1 MDALEVLL
9 DEVALE
15 GLDGITL
22 PSLWIRLESRKP
34 PFGLSLDTC
43 TKDFLWKSLARN
55 ADVNFYQ
62 MPKERADVVLLDR
75 FADIDP
81 NTGIQVA
88 QQFDGKSDVYP
99 VHVLVDDPTGVQGS
113 CLYYQDRKDV
123 TGDVRT
129 ADLTPRITLE
139 EAFEKWARR
148 LVVTAGQQ
156 VRFRTLIG
164 PQGDPELQLS
174 DHSYCI
180 LERVGRGRWQGELQ
194 RDLHTCS
201 FKTDAG
207 KMHYMRKSLVQHGL
221 ITMETHVTRTPSG
234 QQQQSILLG
243 LPRFHVD
250 RRSKYDILME
260 ATSNALLD
268 SHDHTS
274 SLISL
279 RDQLRVNDRTF
290 KRVSQYMMASKL
302 VQLVKVPLQE
312 INPSA
317 GPCLTTRGSRSL
329 VRGLKL
335 LKPYVR
341 KEVLIEEDDDDD
353 DEDGTGNRK
362 SLPSEGRVMECDL
375 ISQAYGIVLSS
386 GTKGLSQSAL
396 RSRMCV
402 GQLESRMICRLLQRN
417 NVIKGFMEDEGRQRT
432 TKFISHRYVSQSH
445 LLQQFTQEEE
455 RNEKLLSSG
464 GSKPASGK
472 KGAPKP
478 ASGEGRPPKPASGE
492 GRPPKPASGEGRPP
506 KPASGEGR
514 PPKPASGEGRPP
526 KPASE
531 QQGPPK
537 SPSLEGVAPKPAS
550 GDGGAT
556 RPRTRGT
563 SKTTPSREASPTT
576 PQAGDT
582 PISCEEEGRDG
593 EGGGKEGAGEKK
605 KRGIWREG
613 LPSLL
618 KQTTL
623 NFPVSHFSP
632 VKSKAPP
639 PSTASDR
646 KVPEAE
652 SLPSAGEEG
661 EGPAPPS
668 LSLDEMVGGTMETDQ
683 PQHSITFME
692 DDPRLKVS
700 EGPPSAGLWGRSGR
714 RVQRHHQTYR
724 LLRRK
729 NMIIE
734 CVRSLR
740 VVEGLFTLQKM
751 IREAEVLEG
760 VKTRCCRKTIVR
772 LIHSLSR
779 EGMLKMFT
787 TTIIQDGLSKK
798 VDLIVHPSISQTDPI
813 VKSAIEQVRFRLS
826 SSYTAARAQA
836 EEGGKEGGRGKERGS
851 EEEEG
856 GKEQGREKVN
866 KGKRTKKFQKSRE
879 EMDKYKPTTV
889 KGLSRCLGYQP
900 KMHRLRLVHTFL
912 WYVIYGHPLRYA
924 PASPLAGP
932 AHAPASPLA
941 SPAHAPASPLAG
953 PAHAP
958 DSPLAGPAHAPASP
972 LAGPAHAP
980 DSPLAGPAHAPASPL
995 AGPAHAPASPLAG
1008 PAHAPASP
1016 LAGPAHAPDS
1026 PLAGPANFPESL
1038 LAGPA
1043 HAPASPLA
1051 GPAHLPD
1058 SSLAGPAY
1066 AQPVTEPAPTCQQ
1079 EVRSLVEKE
1088 GAEFLDSSEL
1098 GHFDPHVKVYS
1109 EELTWRRFVPPSP
1122 LHQEFGPGW
1131 ALSSDTLL
1139 CLPLSIFTQII
1150 QINFTIEGLDAYLS
1164 DPEKQHYLIRFLP
1177 SRIQRQLLF
1186 KRKYIFSF
1194 HESMQRLVFMGLLQ
1208 FSPTEKFQD
1217 KDQVFLYLKRNAVIV
1232 DTTSCEPH
1240 YSLASPLPGRPFERR
1255 SYCFLTA
1262 DDVDNYWFDLL
1273 CVCLNT
1279 PLGVIRPKKSMSC
1292 QEEEQSVT
1300 TETTEPSEV
1309 PWTPKRNE
1317 YQRLLYT
1324 LRGSREV
1331 CDEAVVPGDGR
1342 GAGGLDSDFYSH
1354 LKRNWIWT
1362 SQLLDRKRNNA
1373 CEVSSTIRL
1382 KSLLNK
1388 QSFSWAARAGSTF
1401 PGSLTNK
1408 QSLIS
1413 LLEEKVTVATE
1424 PASRN
1429 QQVRGGKKRERKRPI
1444 RKQVAKVPAK
1454 IKKVVVRRPA
1464 HDEADRRALKRMT
1477 RRRVVWTLRE
1487 DSFLMLCSVASR
1499 LLNRQLR
1506 RPFVPYCEVRDLLHA
1521 DLSESLDKTSVAIA
1535 RRTRYIMKNPHTH
1548 LNYRICLAEVSQ
1560 DSCLMDTLDRKK
1572 PSNPNDATECAN
1584 AFRQLVVLL
1593 RQKFSSAAVT
1603 QSHTIPTSKQALF
1616 SRFKVLIID
1625 QGKERVLRDNLNCIE
1640 DIHSLVLNNLI
1651 QSTLVMSNTQMK
1663 SCRSFQTFHMYS
1675 RYGQELLCQ
1684 AFLSCRKNGL
1694 VNRRRINQQ
1703 GGPKKNR
1710 ALPILPM
1717 SYQLSQT
1724 YYRCFAWRFPAALCS
1739 EAFHFLE
1746 TLRDNKTTDHRPMTS
1761 FHNKTV
1767 DRGSGERLEEERME
1781 EERDQGRTER
1791 TCEVKGG
1798 EAGGGAGGGGG
1809 AGEGDENTDPENTG
1823 KTPEAPNDPETSRD
1837 DAPPQPSLPQTELPV
1852 PGPAPA
1858 AGPVESLE
1866 PPDEEGM
1873 LQFPVGA
1880 AGGAVLACLSLMTLG
1895 MLSVSVG
1902 IPKHIVVVDSSLV
1915 DTDSVKRSMAAL
1927 EEEEEEE
1934 GRRGGSQSEH
1944 AQLRPSSHTGLLLL
1958 RGCWPAAS
1966 INLRQLSNNDCVVV
1980 ESCSVKLTLRS
1991 QPAHTLFTPECPP
2004 LDSSI
2009 QGSSLLPPFL
2019 TRPVPL
2025 PSSPPLPSFPEGYT
2039 PQDLAANQELLKAL
2053 QEAGPY
2059 GVEGRDFLLAFAHLQ
2074 EPRDGRTHTLQQYI
2088 QDLQEAGQM
2097 LQLGGA
2103 SMRLVLLAHAEPWLL
2118 TTTQRSR
2125 TDQDQSQDQG
2135 LPLGERGR
2143 KRGLEDREDQGPP
2156 GKKVAR
2162 EGEGKEGR
2170 DRGEDGDRM
2179 EEEGGEQSFGEERER
2194 EQGGMEREEDRGG
2207 EEELERREE
2216 GERVCKSSCSSTT
2229 SLTNQRAAAE
2239 DDGRGVCEEVRYV
2252 SRPWRMVDGGLNRPT
2267 LKGMLEAVLYHIM
2280 TQPGLSQ
2287 RSLLEHY
2294 RHVLQPVVVLDLVQT
2309 LVSLGCVRRRFL
2321 ASRPRPSLFSRPCPG
2336 GGEGVRREGG
2346 WGEGEGQFYEASVD
2360 GCLRLGQLFPS
2371 ETNWNQCTTLSQLG
2385 SGRHAIG

>member
-34 PFGLSLDTC
+34 PFGLSLDTR

-55 ADVNFYQ
+55 SDVNFYQ
-62 MPKERADVVLLDR
+62 MPKERADFVLLDR

-88 QQFDGKSDVYP
+88 QQFDGISDVYP
-99 VHVLVDDPTGVQGS
+99 VHVLVDDPSGVQGS
-113 CLYYQDRKDV
+113 CLYYQERKDV

-139 EAFEKWARR
+139 EAFERWARR
-148 LVVTAGQQ
+148 LVVTAVQQ

-312 INPSA
+312 TDPSA
-317 GPCLTTRGSRSL
+317 GPCLTTRGSRSM

-341 KEVLIEEDDDDD
+341 KEVLVEEDDDDD

-362 SLPSEGRVMECDL
+362 SLPSKGRVMESDL

-396 RSRMCV
+396 RSRMGV

-417 NVIKGFMEDEGRQRT
+417 NVIQGFMEDEGRQRT
-432 TKFISHRYVSQSH
+432 TKYISHRYVSQSH

-464 GSKPASGK
+464 APKPASWK

-478 ASGEGRPPKPASGE
+478 ASGKRAAPKPASGRK
-492 GRPPKPASGEGRPP
+492 GAPKPASGKRGAP
-506 KPASGEGR
+506 KTV
-514 PPKPASGEGRPP
+514 
-526 KPASE
+526 SE
-531 QQGPPK
+531 LQEPPK

-550 GDGGAT
+550 AEGRALKPASGEGMAT
-556 RPRTRGT
+556 RPRTMGTRGT
-563 SKTTPSREASPTT
+563 SKTAPSREASPTT
-576 PQAGDT
+576 PPAADT
-582 PISCEEEGRDG
+582 PISCEDEGRDG
-593 EGGGKEGAGEKK
+593 EAGGKEGAGEKK
-605 KRGIWREG
+605 KRGMWREG

-623 NFPVSHFSP
+623 SFPVSQSSP
-632 VKSKAPP
+632 AKSNAPP
-639 PSTASDR
+639 PSTASAS

-668 LSLDEMVGGTMETDQ
+668 LSLDEMLGGTMETDQ

-692 DDPRLKVS
+692 DDPSLKVS
-700 EGPPSAGLWGRSGR
+700 EGPPTAGLWGRVGR
-714 RVQRHHQTYR
+714 RMQRHHQTYR

-740 VVEGLFTLQKM
+740 VVEGLFTLQRM

-760 VKTRCCRKTIVR
+760 VKTRCCKKTIAR
-772 LIHSLSR
+772 LIHNLSR

-798 VDLIVHPSISQTDPI
+798 VDLIVHPSICQTDPI

-851 EEEEG
+851 EEEG
-856 GKEQGREKVN
+856 GREEKVN

-912 WYVIYGHPLRYA
+912 WYVIYGHPLRQA
-924 PASPLAGP
+924 PANPLPGP
-932 AHAPASPLA
+932 AHT
-941 SPAHAPASPLAG
+941 PASPLAG

-958 DSPLAGPAHAPASP
+958 DSPLAGPAHEPDSP
-972 LAGPAHAP
+972 LAGPAHEP
-980 DSPLAGPAHAPASPL
+980 DSPLAGPAHAPANPL
-995 AGPAHAPASPLAG
+995 TGPAHLPDSPLASPLAG
-1008 PAHAPASP
+1008 PAH
-1016 LAGPAHAPDS
+1016 
-1026 PLAGPANFPESL
+1026 
-1038 LAGPA
+1038 
-1043 HAPASPLA
+1043 
-1051 GPAHLPD
+1051 
-1058 SSLAGPAY
+1058 

-1079 EVRSLVEKE
+1079 EVRLPVEKE

-1098 GHFDPHVKVYS
+1098 GHFDAHVKVYS
-1109 EELTWRRFVPPSP
+1109 EEMTWRRFVPPSP

-1194 HESMQRLVFMGLLQ
+1194 HESMQRLVYMGLLQ

-1232 DTTSCEPH
+1232 DTSSCEPH
-1240 YSLASPLPGRPFERR
+1240 YSLASPVPGRPFERR
-1255 SYCFLTA
+1255 NYCFLTA

-1279 PLGVIRPKKSMSC
+1279 PLGVIRPKRVSEKSMSC
-1292 QEEEQSVT
+1292 QEEEPAVT
-1300 TETTEPSEV
+1300 TDTTEPSEV

-1331 CDEAVVPGDGR
+1331 CDEALVPGDGR

-1362 SQLLDRKRNNA
+1362 NQLLDRKRNNA

-1413 LLEEKVTVATE
+1413 LLEEKVTVAME

-1521 DLSESLDKTSVAIA
+1521 DLSEALDKTSVAIA

-1560 DSCLMDTLDRKK
+1560 DSCLMDTLDRQK
-1572 PSNPNDATECAN
+1572 PRNPNDAMECAN
-1584 AFRQLVVLL
+1584 AFRQLVVML

-1603 QSHTIPTSKQALF
+1603 QSHTIPNSKQALF

-1625 QGKERVLRDNLNCIE
+1625 QGKERVLRDNLNCVE

-1684 AFLSCRKNGL
+1684 AFLCCRKNGL

-1724 YYRCFAWRFPAALCS
+1724 YYRCFAWRFPATLCS
-1739 EAFHFLE
+1739 EAFQFLE
-1746 TLRDNKTTDHRPMTS
+1746 ALRENKTTDHQPMTS

-1767 DRGSGERLEEERME
+1767 DRGSGERLEEEERME
-1781 EERDQGRTER
+1781 EERDQGGTER
-1791 TCEVKGG
+1791 QCKE
-1798 EAGGGAGGGGG
+1798 E
-1809 AGEGDENTDPENTG
+1809 EEEEEEEERGDENTE
-1823 KTPEAPNDPETSRD
+1823 PEAPNDSETSRD
-1837 DAPPQPSLPQTELPV
+1837 DPPPQPSLPQTELPV
-1852 PGPAPA
+1852 LGQAPA
-1858 AGPVESLE
+1858 TGPLESLE

-1873 LQFPVGA
+1873 LQFPAGA

-1927 EEEEEEE
+1927 EQEEEEEGGE
-1934 GRRGGSQSEH
+1934 GGGRRGGSQAEH

-1958 RGCWPAAS
+1958 RGCWPAAG
-1966 INLRQLSNNDCVVV
+1966 INLRQLSNNDSVVV
-1980 ESCSVKLTLRS
+1980 ESCSVKLKLRS
-1991 QPAHTLFTPECPP
+1991 QPAHTLFTP
-2004 LDSSI
+2004 DSSP
-2009 QGSSLLPPFL
+2009 QGPSLLPPFL
-2019 TRPVPL
+2019 TRPVQL
-2025 PSSPPLPSFPEGYT
+2025 PSSPPLSSLPESYT

-2059 GVEGRDFLLAFAHLQ
+2059 GVEGRDFLMAFAHLQ

-2125 TDQDQSQDQG
+2125 PDQDQDQAQDQG
-2135 LPLGERGR
+2135 SQLGERGR
-2143 KRGLEDREDQGPP
+2143 KRSLEDREDQGPP

-2170 DRGEDGDRM
+2170 DIGEDGDRM
-2179 EEEGGEQSFGEERER
+2179 EGEGT
-2194 EQGGMEREEDRGG
+2194 GGMEREEDQGG

-2216 GERVCKSSCSSTT
+2216 GERVCKSSCSSTS

-2336 GGEGVRREGG
+2336 GGEGVRKEGG
-2346 WGEGEGQFYEASVD
+2346 WGDEEGEFYEASVD
-2360 GCLRLGQLFPS
+2360 GCLRLGQLFPRES
-2371 ETNWNQCTTLSQLG
+2371 NWNQCATLSQLG
-2385 SGRHAIG
+2385 LR